1 MSMNYGW
8 MMGEALDSAFGATLG
23 VFTGIFVIM
32 MLLCFAVAIAQYVLT
47 AVGMYTIAKRRG
59 LRLYGLAWVPIASS
73 WVLGSI
79 ADQYD
84 RKAQGRELHLRTILL
99 IGAIVSEVL
108 AIALIV
114 FTILMLYGMESMLA
128 LVLVF
133 YILLIVVSIA
143 YTVFYFIALYKTYR
157 SCTTGSCVWM
167 LILSIFFSI
176 ATPICLMCV
185 KNKDGGFLELQEK
198 QHRSEPEADA
208 C

>member
-8 MMGEALDSAFGATLG
+8 MIGDALEGVFGATLG
-23 VFTGIFVIM
+23 VFTGIFVILM
-32 MLLCFAVAIAQYVLT
+32 MLCFAVAIAQYVLT
-47 AVGMYTIAKRRG
+47 AVGMFTIAKRRG
-59 LRLYGLAWVPIASS
+59 LRLYGLAWVPVASS

-84 RKAQGRELHLRTILL
+84 RKAQGKELHLRTILL
-99 IGAIVSEVL
+99 IGSIVAEVM

-114 FTILMLYGMESMLA
+114 SAILMICGLQSALA
-128 LVLVF
+128 FVLVF
-133 YILLIVVSIA
+133 YILTILVSIA

-198 QHRSEPEADA
+198 QHQSEPEADA